1 MTSRANIL
9 YMIFDFAIIVAL
21 WYFFCQNLIENGFLV
36 SRPEAAQ
43 QYCWIG
49 IVFIPFLWW
58 VINFLSSQYR
68 NIYRLSRWTVAVSTF
83 GNAIVF
89 FAIILLCVY
98 RMDVSFV
105 KMGTAATFL
114 NAFLIF
120 VFLTESYRLI
130 VLSIASRRLREGK
143 VGFNTIIIGGDQKA
157 LELLQEIRSY
167 RYSLGHR
174 FIGYLDSNGGE
185 DHDLRGH
192 LPHLGHIR
200 DLRNIL
206 ELNDV
211 EEVLIAIE
219 STEHGK
225 LKNILDILFEF
236 GDNLII
242 RTIPDTYDIL
252 LGTVKMNYLYGAVL
266 IEIRK
271 DIMPLWQQYIKRLMD
286 IILSFS
292 VLVIFSPLILLII
305 IRTAIANN
313 GNVLYS
319 QERIGQYGKAFHILK
334 FQSMV
339 NEAEATGPQ
348 LSSDSDPRVTS
359 WGKIMRKWRLDEIP
373 QFYNVLRGDMSLVG
387 PRPERRYFI
396 DQIIQRAPHYKHL
409 LKVRPGITSWG
420 QVKYGYASSI
430 DEMIQRLKYDILYV
444 ENMSLSLDF
453 KIIFY
458 TVLVLFQGKGK

>member
-9 YMIFDFAIIVAL
+9 YIIFDLAIVAAL
-21 WYFFCQNLIENGFLV
+21 WYLFCQNLIENGFMV
-36 SRPEAAQ
+36 SRLDAAQ
-43 QYCWIG
+43 RYCWLG
-49 IVFIPFLWW
+49 IVLIPSLWG

-68 NIYRLSRWTVAVSTF
+68 NIYRLSRWTIAVSTF
-83 GNAIVF
+83 GNSVVF
-89 FAIILLCVY
+89 SAIILVGVY
-98 RMDVSFV
+98 RMDASFV
-105 KMGTAATFL
+105 KMSEVGL
-114 NAFLIF
+114 LINAFLIF
-120 VFLTESYRLI
+120 VLLTEAYRLI
-130 VLSIASRRLREGK
+130 VLSFASRQLREGK

-157 LELLQEIRSY
+157 LELLLEIRSY

-185 DHDLRGH
+185 EHDLGGQ
-192 LPHLGHIR
+192 LPHLGHLR

-206 ELNDV
+206 EQNKV

-292 VLVIFSPLILLII
+292 VLVVFSPVILLII
-305 IRTAIANN
+305 IRTAFANN
-313 GNVLYS
+313 GKVLYS
-319 QERIGQYGKAFHILK
+319 QERIGQYGKSFLILK